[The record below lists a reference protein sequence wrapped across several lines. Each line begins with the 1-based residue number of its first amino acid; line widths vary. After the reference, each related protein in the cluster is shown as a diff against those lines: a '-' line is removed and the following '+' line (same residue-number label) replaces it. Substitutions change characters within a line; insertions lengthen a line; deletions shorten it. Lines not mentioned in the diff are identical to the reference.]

1 MDLKEIKNIIDERF
15 PDDNIT
21 CTTITTEETMVPQFT
36 VKLNDRDV
44 IFQFPEEQLM
54 VLIDIL
60 GEMNSDRINNSIAD
74 ILISAIEQYLN
85 KEKI

>member
-1 MDLKEIKNIIDERF
+1 
-15 PDDNIT
+15 
-21 CTTITTEETMVPQFT
+21 MVPQFT

>member
-1 MDLKEIKNIIDERF
+1 VDLKEIKNIIDERF